1 MGKSVNRVTL
11 LGNLGQ
17 DPEMRSTQSGKSV
30 CTLNIATSKRYKNQ
44 SGEWQE
50 STDWHKVVLWER
62 LADIAGQYLQ
72 KGGKVYIEGRL
83 QTRSYE
89 AKDGGTRYVTEVVAT
104 ELVLLSSRE
113 QSQDSGYSQKGYQ
126 SPQGP
131 SEHLSQDD
139 AMEDEVPF

>member
-17 DPEMRSTQSGKSV
+17 DPEMRSTASGKSV

-72 KGGKVYIEGRL
+72 KGSKVYIEGRL

-104 ELVLLSSRE
+104 ELVMLSSRE
-113 QSQDSGYSQKGYQ
+113 QSGDSGYGQKDYQ
-126 SPQGP
+126 SQQGP
-131 SEHLSQDD
+131 SGNLAQDD
-139 AMEDEVPF
+139 AMDDEVPF